1 MFYNYEFVGGINN
14 SYIIVTTSDV
24 IYEIKFKP
32 SSYLLSIDNF
42 ENELIFEFV
51 IELLYKPE
59 NVALTLDKLLGPTIN
74 TIFIDFYNHYVKSI
88 TVYICD
94 SSDGKHYVRKRKFDH
109 WFQEFNDSTFIK
121 FDDIVIDAEQ
131 NEFPVS
137 FILKKDNPNFY
148 IILDVLTKIVSTN
161 NQDKL

>member
-94 SSDGKHYVRKRKFDH
+94 SSDGKHHVRKRKFDH

>member
-1 MFYNYEFVGGINN
+1 MHYNYEFVGGVNY
-14 SYIIVTTSDV
+14 SYINITDSEV

-32 SSYLLSIDNF
+32 SDDLITIDDF
-42 ENELIFEFV
+42 ENELLFEFV

-59 NVALTLDKLLGPTIN
+59 NIAHTLDKLIGPAIN
-74 TIFIDFYNHYVKSI
+74 TIFIDFYSKYEKSL

-94 SSDGKHYVRKRKFDH
+94 SSDGKHHVRKRKFDH
-109 WFQEFNDSTFIK
+109 WFQEFNDTSFIK
-121 FDDIVIDAEQ
+121 FDDIVVDAEQ
-131 NEFPVS
+131 NQFPFS

-148 IILDVLTKIVSTN
+148 TILDVSTKFVSTN